1 MNSSVKVLNYKN
13 VKKNKYHYNIAKKT
27 NYNSYISGCVYKLSN
42 SNCIPFLYESPRL
55 KTTSGIYKHNGNF
68 YMDLEVPL
76 ESSATEKTFYDFLV
90 ENDEVDIITSFKNC
104 KEWFG
109 NALPMDIIK
118 DYYKSSLILG
128 TEGRNPVLKVKIPS
142 YRGKI
147 MIEIYNQDKEL
158 VNPDYINPGDELIS
172 LIEKVGLEFL
182 SKEFL
187 SEYQIHKIKVFK
199 NNYYPDVKVPSGY
212 LFSDKTYINM
222 NKLPSSKDI
231 VKVDSPPLDHEDE
244 DDIGD
249 EIKVINEDDVPFDLE
264 PKNKITVNKLNEMQ
278 NIEEIEKADLTA
290 SSDSLEK
297 TIELTIGKKDIIVD
311 KPILP
316 NEDNDDIAL
325 LVKEEDTIN
334 DLIKKVEPMEV
345 EVEPVSRLEET
356 KSDVKLPKGK
366 IELTNEQ
373 VPEKIPLIK
382 IPDEINEEYYS
393 DSEYEIDDEDLINN
407 LVDLSNKNNTSE
419 VNEVDEVNEN
429 QEILNMIKK
438 KEQELL
444 NLKNKLMI

>member
-1 MNSSVKVLNYKN
+1 MFKLIFKKFLFITLIVAPLLNACGGKFGDARKSSPNPEDR
-13 VKKNKYHYNIAKKT
+13 VKK
-27 NYNSYISGCVYKLSN
+27 
-42 SNCIPFLYESPRL
+42 
-55 KTTSGIYKHNGNF
+55 
-68 YMDLEVPL
+68 
-76 ESSATEKTFYDFLV
+76 
-90 ENDEVDIITSFKNC
+90 
-104 KEWFG
+104 
-109 NALPMDIIK
+109 
-118 DYYKSSLILG
+118 
-128 TEGRNPVLKVKIPS
+128 
-142 YRGKI
+142 
-147 MIEIYNQDKEL
+147 
-158 VNPDYINPGDELIS
+158 
-172 LIEKVGLEFL
+172 
-182 SKEFL
+182 
-187 SEYQIHKIKVFK
+187 
-199 NNYYPDVKVPSGY
+199 
-212 LFSDKTYINM
+212 
-222 NKLPSSKDI
+222 
-231 VKVDSPPLDHEDE
+231 
-244 DDIGD
+244 
-249 EIKVINEDDVPFDLE
+249 
-264 PKNKITVNKLNEMQ
+264 

-311 KPILP
+311 KPILR
-316 NEDNDDIAL
+316 NEDNDNIAL

-356 KSDVKLPKGK
+356 KSGVKLPKGK

-438 KEQELL
+438 KEQELI
-444 NLKNKLMI
+444 NLKNKLII

>member
-1 MNSSVKVLNYKN
+1 
-13 VKKNKYHYNIAKKT
+13 
-27 NYNSYISGCVYKLSN
+27 
-42 SNCIPFLYESPRL
+42 
-55 KTTSGIYKHNGNF
+55 
-68 YMDLEVPL
+68 
-76 ESSATEKTFYDFLV
+76 
-90 ENDEVDIITSFKNC
+90 
-104 KEWFG
+104 
-109 NALPMDIIK
+109 
-118 DYYKSSLILG
+118 
-128 TEGRNPVLKVKIPS
+128 
-142 YRGKI
+142 
-147 MIEIYNQDKEL
+147 
-158 VNPDYINPGDELIS
+158 
-172 LIEKVGLEFL
+172 
-182 SKEFL
+182 
-187 SEYQIHKIKVFK
+187 
-199 NNYYPDVKVPSGY
+199 
-212 LFSDKTYINM
+212 M

-231 VKVDSPPLDHEDE
+231 VKVDSQPLDHEDE

-356 KSDVKLPKGK
+356 KSGVKLPKGK

-438 KEQELL
+438 KEQELI
-444 NLKNKLMI
+444 NLKNKLII